1 MPLYKTK
8 INDTIVIT
16 NSTDCIN
23 CMKSK
28 KDSTFIP
35 LYNNIEIFYLLF
47 EIFLCV
53 ETMFIISFY
62 GHIDYDVRFR
72 FMTMR
77 IIMSR
82 KMILLL
88 LVLQKRKKVN
98 RCLMAALKRRTKNDK

>member
-1 MPLYKTK
+1 
-8 INDTIVIT
+8 
-16 NSTDCIN
+16 
-23 CMKSK
+23 
-28 KDSTFIP
+28 
-35 LYNNIEIFYLLF
+35 
-47 EIFLCV
+47 
-53 ETMFIISFY
+53 MFIISFY
-62 GHIDYDVRFR
+62 GDTDYDVRFR